1 MLWLSLLIATATAAA
16 TAAAQPVEPIL
27 KEENVYGRPAFVL
40 ENGLIRVA
48 ALKGGG
54 HLAEVRLLSPD
65 PKKNINP
72 MRVPHY
78 PTIDPTR
85 YDDARHD
92 RLYGTTPHKW
102 LHSGYMGHLLCFPFY
117 GPPSSDDEAKALLG
131 NHGEAPIVEWK
142 KVKVERKAGALV
154 LWYAAELPRTQYR
167 VERAITLARGA
178 KHLLVEEWV
187 ENLTNYDRPFQW
199 MQHATFGPPFVEP
212 GKTYLDTSA
221 TRGLTAGSR
230 PGSGSLQGGTEFY
243 WPRGIGSDG
252 KPADLRPMQPK
263 PNAGTY
269 YAMQMDPNRQE
280 QFFTLSHSDYQVLIG
295 YLFPTA
301 QNPWLAD
308 WQENRSNQT
317 LPWSGQAVARGI
329 EFGNSPFAEGL
340 RKAVDRAQLF
350 GIPSY
355 QWIGARQRL
364 KNQFTIFLEE
374 IPLAYRGVV
383 DARSTPAGIEILPR
397 R

>member
-1 MLWLSLLIATATAAA
+1 MLWLTLLLAAA
-16 TAAAQPVEPIL
+16 FAQSTEPML
-27 KEENVYGRPAFVL
+27 KEEMVYGRPAFVL
-40 ENGLIRVA
+40 ENGLIRIA

-54 HLAEVRLLSPD
+54 HLAEIRLRSPD
-65 PKKNINP
+65 AQKSVNP

-78 PTIDPTR
+78 PTIDPSR
-85 YDDARHD
+85 YDASRHD
-92 RLYGTTPHKW
+92 SIYGNTPHKW

-117 GPPSSDDEAKALLG
+117 GPPASEDEARALLG
-131 NHGEAPIVEWK
+131 NHGEAPIVDWK
-142 KVKVERKAGALV
+142 KLRADHKPGALT
-154 LWYAAELPRTQYR
+154 LWYGADLPRTQYR
-167 VERAITLARGA
+167 VERAITLTRGA
-178 KHLLVEEWV
+178 KHFLVEEWV

-212 GKTYLDTSA
+212 GKTFLDASA
-221 TRGLTAGSR
+221 TRGLTAGAR
-230 PGSGSLQGGTEFY
+230 PGAGSLQGGTEFY
-243 WPRGIGSDG
+243 WPRGAGPDG

-269 YAMQMDPNRQE
+269 YALQMDPSRQD
-280 QFFTLSHSDYQVLIG
+280 QFFTLYHVDYRVLIG

-308 WQENRSNQT
+308 WQENKSNT
-317 LPWSGQAVARGI
+317 TPPWNGQAVARGL

-340 RKAVDRAQLF
+340 RKAVERGQLF

-364 KNQFTIFLEE
+364 KNHFTVFLEE
-374 IPLAYRGVV
+374 IPAGFAGVAN
-383 DARSTPAGIEILPR
+383 ARPAATGVELTFR
-397 R
+397 

>member
-1 MLWLSLLIATATAAA
+1 MFWLTLLLAAA
-16 TAAAQPVEPIL
+16 SAQSIEPSW
-27 KEENVYGRPAFVL
+27 KEEAVYGRPAFVL
-40 ENGLIRVA
+40 ENGLIRIA

-54 HLAEVRLLSPD
+54 HLAEIRLLSSGPG
-65 PKKNINP
+65 KSVNP

-85 YDDARHD
+85 YDAAKHD
-92 RLYGTTPHKW
+92 SLYSNTPHKW

-117 GPPSSDDEAKALLG
+117 GPPSSDDEARALLG
-131 NHGEAPIVEWK
+131 NHGEAPIVDWK
-142 KVKVERKAGALV
+142 KLKVDQKPGALT
-154 LWYAAELPRTQYR
+154 LWYGAELPRTQYR
-167 VERAITLARGA
+167 VERAITLTRGA
-178 KHLLVEEWV
+178 KHFLVEEWV

-212 GKTYLDTSA
+212 GKTFLDASA
-221 TRGLTAGSR
+221 TRGLTAGAR
-230 PGSGSLQGGTEFY
+230 PGAGSLQGNTEFY
-243 WPRGIGSDG
+243 WPRGIGPDG

-263 PNAGTY
+263 PHAGTY
-269 YAMQMDPNRQE
+269 YALQMDPSRQE
-280 QFFTLSHSDYQVLIG
+280 QFFTLYHADYRLLIG

-308 WQENRSNQT
+308 WQENKSNTT
-317 LPWSGQAVARGI
+317 LPWNGQAVARGL

-364 KNQFTIFLEE
+364 KNQFTVFLEE
-374 IPLAYRGVV
+374 IPSGFAGVAN
-383 DARSTPAGIEILPR
+383 ARSTASGVELTFR
-397 R
+397 